1 MSGRPIA
8 LAELLDAAALDEVV
22 RSYAEFHGV
31 GVSLVDGHGREVLS
45 AARMTGLCDAVRS
58 FGPGRERCERT
69 LRDVRSGGGC
79 DCFTNQRY
87 QRERLEVDGQTLGTV
102 VFGPYL
108 PALKKGTGP
117 SAAVVSVVG
126 SQGLQ
131 IAAEAAAK
139 LPALD
144 DAQAQRIVRQ
154 IGRVVTVLLQ
164 SAYTRHVTAQLH
176 LAAIERAYAEVSEK
190 NERMA
195 HVVDRLKEADRLK
208 SNFLCTISH
217 ELRTPLTSVI
227 GYSEMLLEGLAGH
240 MNEEQREYVRIIM
253 EKGDQLLQLITAI
266 LDVSRIESGTLRLST
281 EPVDVSDVIAVA
293 VAAVSPLA
301 RRKRLD
307 VSLHLEAGAPRVLGD
322 RDKLRQILINLLGNA
337 IKFTPD
343 GGRIEVT
350 VEVGTIVPATQL
362 AAGSQTT
369 PVAVTVRD
377 DGDDRLG
384 VRLAVRDTGIGIPKD
399 KHGRIFDPFFQV
411 DSSSTRE
418 YGGTGLGLA
427 LVKSFVEAHGGHVWV
442 DSEPGSGACFTAT
455 FPCVG
460 EDLSS
465 YLRERKDGLPPRRA
479 VNVEP

>member
-1 MSGRPIA
+1 MSGRAIA

-31 GVSLVDGHGREVLS
+31 GLSLVDTHGKELLS
-45 AARMTGLCDAVRS
+45 SAHRTPLCEAVRS
-58 FGPGRERCERT
+58 FGPGRDRCDRT
-69 LRDVRSGGGC
+69 LRDVRLSGEC
-79 DCFTNQRY
+79 DCFTAQRY
-87 QRERLEVDGQTLGTV
+87 QVASLEVDGQSMGKL
-102 VFGPYL
+102 VFGPYW
-108 PALKKGTGP
+108 PGRAGAGP

-126 SQGLQ
+126 AKGLQ
-131 IAAEAAAK
+131 KAAEAASK
-139 LPALD
+139 LPPLD
-144 DAQAQRIVRQ
+144 DAQALKIVRQ
-154 IGRVVTVLLQ
+154 VARVVTVLLQ

-227 GYSEMLLEGLAGH
+227 GYSEMLLEGLAGQL
-240 MNEEQREYVRIIM
+240 NEEQREYVRIIM

-266 LDVSRIESGTLRLST
+266 LDVSRIESGTLRLAT

-293 VAAVSPLA
+293 VAAISPLA

-322 RDKLRQILINLLGNA
+322 RDKIRQILINLLGNA

-343 GGRIEVT
+343 GGKIDIT
-350 VEVGTIVPATQL
+350 VEVGGLIPSGL
-362 AAGSQTT
+362 AAGSSVT
-369 PVAVTVRD
+369 PREEE
-377 DGDDRLG
+377 DRIG
-384 VRLAVRDTGIGIPKD
+384 VRLVVRDNGIGIPKE
-399 KHGRIFDPFFQV
+399 KQGRIFDPFFQV

-442 DSEPGSGACFTAT
+442 DSDPGTGASFTAT
-455 FPCVG
+455 FPCVPA
-460 EDLSS
+460 DLST
-465 YLRERKDGLPPRRA
+465 YLRGRKEGDPPPPRRVA
-479 VNVEP
+479 SSES